1 VKVASSS
8 SKPPPL
14 LTSRCVD
21 LGLFPVILQFDDAI
35 GRKITITLD
44 GVRDLAGNTLKRA
57 LVWSATISVRAD
69 TSTTNVLF
77 SGLRVRIAS
86 TSVTPSFLTNLAS
99 SLANRLKVLP
109 STLINFKW
117 TPSAN
122 GLESIFSFEIV
133 TTASGG
139 FRRDVSSQE
148 AADMVLSDEFGDD
161 FLSAWLAEDHEVRH
175 SQMICSHTSRSQS
188 RRSST
193 HRMILLV
200 PFFTSF

>member
-1 VKVASSS
+1 MKDAAFS
-8 SKPPPL
+8 SKSPPL
-14 LTSRCVD
+14 LTSKCVH
-21 LGLFPVILQFDDAI
+21 LGLVPFILQLDDAI

-57 LVWSATISVRAD
+57 LVWSATIAVRANTA
-69 TSTTNVLF
+69 TSNILF
-77 SGLRVRIAS
+77 SGLRVRVAS

-99 SLANRLKVLP
+99 SLASRLRVSP
-109 STLINFKW
+109 SSVINFKW

-175 SQMICSHTSRSQS
+175 
-188 RRSST
+188 
-193 HRMILLV
+193 
-200 PFFTSF
+200 